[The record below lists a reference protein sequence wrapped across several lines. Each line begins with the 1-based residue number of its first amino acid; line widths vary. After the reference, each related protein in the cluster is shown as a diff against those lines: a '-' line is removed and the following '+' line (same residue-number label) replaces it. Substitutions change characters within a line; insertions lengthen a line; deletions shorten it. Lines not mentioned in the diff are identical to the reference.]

1 VNNFHFTEP
10 TLGQVYEVF
19 HPQTNYKVVGV
30 PGLNGSNLIVIG
42 PMQYMLVGTDYHQK
56 LGQYKSEEL
65 LEPFYN

>member
-1 VNNFHFTEP
+1 M
-10 TLGQVYEVF
+10 GQVFETF

-30 PGLNGSNLIVIG
+30 PGLNGSNLIAAA
-42 PMQYMLVGTDYHQK
+42 PQQYFLIGTDYHQK